1 MQKSQLHVMKQLNQK
16 QATENAI
23 ITQADKG
30 KSIVIINYEEY
41 SNKIHTFLMTNNFC
55 TLPRGPTNRYQKLMH
70 KTMQECNLITDK

>member
-1 MQKSQLHVMKQLNQK
+1 MKQLNQK